1 MSEKPRNSVQIT
13 GDIAGS
19 VLGTG
24 PHKAIIHAEQVM
36 QRAAEAAHKQGQ
48 EPTRM
53 LRILAVLAAPVY
65 DPTQP
70 DHLPPPMDLLQEWH
84 KLSESVCQ
92 SCAPILLS
100 RLMPP
105 TLDALRKALSPRAEI
120 QDIFPQILHFSGH
133 AWAGGL
139 LLEDEFGQVHPV
151 TTNKLLDALK
161 GIPRPLDLVVL
172 NGCETAADAARSVAQ
187 ALVNA
192 GLARAVVG
200 HPLIVWDAEAVA
212 FAGRLYAELANGFS
226 LDKAV
231 QWAQQA
237 VTTHQV
243 VLIGDKDLC
252 FKDYLAPGKPVIEG
266 GWSPP
271 PKIRADHPSRF
282 FFGRGK
288 ELVKL
293 ARILEYPPAVGV
305 ITGPSGI
312 GKSALL
318 LEAAHRNAWRFP
330 GGIAFASGPRPE
342 DKRPSTIVDLFTKL
356 AATLGIEATP
366 ERVVEAVL
374 EHTALKPTLLLLDNL
389 ESLPEVELAALG
401 KSLRG
406 LGSESAA
413 LLALRPPRSELE
425 ELPTAH
431 PLPLHEGIGEEAA
444 ARYAS
449 VLAKG
454 KNVPLELKEAWDIA
468 LATGGHPRLIELLL
482 ARARERDWKALLEEI
497 RNLKGDF
504 VAQLERVYAWSA
516 ERLDEAGRAAWRAL
530 LLFPAGMAPEKL
542 LWVVASRQGAESLRD
557 AALAD
562 FYPADQL
569 WRWHGSVSDY
579 ARAHWPMAEEE
590 RRERQVALLEEWA
603 SWFEGLKEEAEDE
616 RHRRLEMNLANLE
629 AELEAAKYA
638 PKDTARKFFA
648 ALGFVLPPPDRTLAL
663 RPFLADFYRM
673 WLERIPPE
681 AEEAEKERAPVL
693 GMLGFALS
701 ALGLR
706 EEALKATEEA
716 VRIYRK
722 LSEQNPQAFLPYLA
736 GSLNNLGM
744 MLSALGR
751 REEALKAT
759 EEAVGIYRKLSELNP
774 QAFLPYLAMSLN
786 NLGNRLSEL
795 GRREEALK
803 ATEEAVKIRR
813 KLSELNPQAFLP
825 DLARSLGAHG
835 SVLHGL
841 GRHAE
846 AAAAFAEGLRAIL
859 PFVRA
864 IPAAFGGLAGALL
877 EDYLRACKEAKREPD
892 WGLVEE
898 VRRLVGGD

>member
-36 QRAAEAAHKQGQ
+36 QRAAEAAHRQGQ

-252 FKDYLAPGKPVIEG
+252 FKDYLAPGKPVIEE

-271 PKIRADHPSRF
+271 PTIRDDYQADHPSRF

-342 DKRPSTIVDLFTKL
+342 DKRPSTIVDLFTQL

-389 ESLPEVELAALG
+389 ESLPKVELAALG

-444 ARYAS
+444 ARYAL

-454 KNVPLELKEAWDIA
+454 KNVPLKLEEARDIA
-468 LATGGHPRLIELLL
+468 LATDGHPRLIELLL
-482 ARARERDWKALLEEI
+482 ARARERDRKALLEEI

-603 SWFEGLKEEAEDE
+603 SWFEGLEEEAEDE

-638 PKDTARKFFA
+638 PEDTARKFFA

-663 RPFLADFYRM
+663 RPFLADFYRTR
-673 WLERIPPE
+673 LERIPPE
-681 AEEAEKERAPVL
+681 EEEERALVL

-701 ALGLR
+701 TLGL
-706 EEALKATEEA
+706 
-716 VRIYRK
+716 
-722 LSEQNPQAFLPYLA
+722 
-736 GSLNNLGM
+736 
-744 MLSALGR
+744 

-774 QAFLPYLAMSLN
+774 QAFLPYLASSLN
-786 NLGNRLSEL
+786 NLGMMLSEL

-803 ATEEAVKIRR
+803 VTEEAVKIRR
-813 KLSELNPQAFLP
+813 KLSEQNPQAFLP
-825 DLARSLGAHG
+825 DLAMSLGAHG

-846 AAAAFAEGLRAIL
+846 AAAAFAEGLHAIL

-877 EDYLRACKEAKREPD
+877 EYYLRACKEAKQEPD

-898 VRRLVGGD
+898 VVRLVGGD